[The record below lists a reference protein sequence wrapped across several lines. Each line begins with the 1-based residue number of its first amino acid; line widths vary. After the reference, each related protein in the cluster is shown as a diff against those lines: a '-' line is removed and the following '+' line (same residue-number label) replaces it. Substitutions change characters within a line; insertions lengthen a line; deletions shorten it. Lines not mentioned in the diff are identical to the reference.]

1 MTNSELNRFG
11 IVIRGKISDWTKD
24 IVNEYKTNFPNAQIV
39 VSTWSNENTDDINAF
54 INNIVAG
61 NDLWRIFLYAI
72 IILVFFEMWLVN
84 IYFKYDL

>member
-39 VSTWSNENTDDINAF
+39 VSTWSNENTDDINCDIIKISLKF
-54 INNIVAG
+54 IKINAPKQNYLSVH
-61 NDLWRIFLYAI
+61 FQH
-72 IILVFFEMWLVN
+72 FFMELR
-84 IYFKYDL
+84 